1 MPKSPSPPH
10 REPPIRDARSCP
22 PHVHRSPGPLA
33 RASHEHHHH
42 NLSRREGR
50 PRARHTHSHHQAG
63 RDPQQTHRSPR
74 PPASLSVFLPDILT
88 LRSVVSRTASA
99 HPEVAVGANVLG
111 TLAVRAA
118 GHDTDIVA
126 SWKDARRGASVRLLR
141 LLSRPKGKAYDSED
155 EVDVLTPALFR
166 LSPLIPDPPHLHP
179 TALRFVSMPSSVLD
193 RILRCFY
200 GEVTAVVCLH
210 RDAGLGLHLYQGP
223 RKCLPW
229 VSVGDQRRSVSS
241 RLDADSFPLNRSTFR
256 PAAAASS

>member
-1 MPKSPSPPH
+1 MLIESSIHNTIHAEIALAPLIASLRFGMLGAVLRMSIALPGHSHVLRMNIITTTFRGEKVVLE
-10 REPPIRDARSCP
+10 RDIPIRIIKQAEIRS
-22 PHVHRSPGPLA
+22 RL
-33 RASHEHHHH
+33 
-42 NLSRREGR
+42 
-50 PRARHTHSHHQAG
+50 T
-63 RDPQQTHRSPR
+63 DPPR

-166 LSPLIPDPPHLHP
+166 RLTADPADPPHLHP

-223 RKCLPW
+223 SEVLAGV
-229 VSVGDQRRSVSS
+229 VSVGVQRRSVSLA
-241 RLDADSFPLNRSTFR
+241 RC
-256 PAAAASS
+256 